1 MADED
6 SHGARAL
13 PAPAAATPKVF
24 RKRKDTT
31 ETPGDSRAAKLP
43 ALMPALPTLAI
54 DMGDCDT
61 DDKANDYL
69 FGKPKDTSSLLPTRA
84 IMKMNRRYEGDKSG
98 TITLIVCKQ
107 TRALLSMAL
116 NATPTVAGK
125 AVIKYL
131 DTSIEDKKGAKMQT
145 RHPGIKWVGIDEA
158 GVTKDDQLLKKLGWF
173 ANIGTTDGAENLQ
186 DLIKN
191 VATEIIQANLPVD
204 FQLAEVQ
211 LDDDVKRKHAEK
223 MNALIGH
230 FDGF

>member
-1 MADED
+1 
-6 SHGARAL
+6 
-13 PAPAAATPKVF
+13 
-24 RKRKDTT
+24 
-31 ETPGDSRAAKLP
+31 
-43 ALMPALPTLAI
+43 
-54 DMGDCDT
+54 
-61 DDKANDYL
+61 
-69 FGKPKDTSSLLPTRA
+69 
-84 IMKMNRRYEGDKSG
+84 
-98 TITLIVCKQ
+98 
-107 TRALLSMAL
+107 
-116 NATPTVAGK
+116 
-125 AVIKYL
+125 
-131 DTSIEDKKGAKMQT
+131 MQT

-211 LDDDVKRKHAEK
+211 LDDDAKRKHAEK

>member
-1 MADED
+1 MPDED
-6 SHGARAL
+6 SHGVRAL
-13 PAPAAATPKVF
+13 PAPAVATPKVL
-24 RKRKDTT
+24 RKCKDAT
-31 ETPGDSRAAKLP
+31 ETSGDSCAAKLP

-69 FGKPKDTSSLLPTRA
+69 FGKPKDTNSLLPTRA
-84 IMKMNRRYEGDKSG
+84 IMKMNRRYEGDRIKSG

-116 NATPTVAGK
+116 NATPAVAGK

-131 DTSIEDKKGAKMQT
+131 EDKKGAKMQT

-186 DLIKN
+186 DPIKN
-191 VATEIIQANLPVD
+191 AATEIIEANLPVD

-211 LDDDVKRKHAEK
+211 LDDDAKRKHAEK

-230 FDGF
+230 FGGF